1 MIALGYAFSIAYA
14 LLCLLIGFA
23 AYKLGAPK
31 KITRKIVHILVG
43 FEWLI
48 LYHFFGGGAHFL
60 AVCLICTALLSISH
74 FKKLLPMIESSEDN
88 SPGTV
93 YYGIAMSVM
102 ALITLFVPDM
112 IIPFGIGVFCTSL
125 GDGLAGLAGQWIK
138 SPRNAKI
145 YGSKTFYGSYTNIL
159 VCFIVAG
166 VFNGKFDLGLS
177 VWYILAIAFF
187 ATELEL
193 FTGKGLDNI
202 TVTLSA
208 SFLSYFLIHFDRAGE
223 YIIPILFTPLMIAFA
238 YKKKALS
245 TGGIIAAIIV
255 DILISLAFGNF
266 GFVMLLAFFLGG
278 IITDKFK
285 NKYKNK
291 GRKEKRATECRSYIQ
306 VLANSLTASICAL
319 CYLFTKQ
326 NLFVIAFVASL
337 AEALA
342 DTAASGIGVLSGRA
356 YDPFRHRPC
365 TPGLSG
371 GMSKLGTVASVFAA
385 LLMSLIA
392 LCFGSI
398 DLIDVA
404 VITLASILGAIF
416 DSLLGSLLQV
426 KFKCPKCG
434 KITESKEH
442 CSTPTT
448 HHSGITCVTNNTVN
462 LLSTIFS
469 AILAGLLYYII
480 M

>member
-1 MIALGYAFSIAYA
+1 MIALGYFFSIAYA

-60 AVCLICTALLSISH
+60 AVCLIFTALLSISH

-88 SPGTV
+88 SPGTI

-202 TVTLSA
+202 TVTLGT
-208 SFLSYFLIHFDRAGE
+208 SFLSYLLIHFDRAGE

-278 IITDKFK
+278 IITDKIK
-285 NKYKNK
+285 NRHKNK
-291 GRKEKRATECRSYIQ
+291 GRKEKRVTECRSYVQ

-356 YDPFRHRPC
+356 YDPFRRRPC

-371 GMSKLGTVASVFAA
+371 GMSILGTVASVLAA

-398 DLIDVA
+398 DHIDVA
-404 VITLASILGAIF
+404 VITLASTLGAIF

-434 KITESKEH
+434 EITESKEH

-448 HHSGITCVTNNTVN
+448 RYSGITCVTNNTVN